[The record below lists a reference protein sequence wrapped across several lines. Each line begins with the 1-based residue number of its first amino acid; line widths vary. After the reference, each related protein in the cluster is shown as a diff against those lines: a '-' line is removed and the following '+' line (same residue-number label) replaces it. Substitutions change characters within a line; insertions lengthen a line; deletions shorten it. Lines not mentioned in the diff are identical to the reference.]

1 MTEKKKVTP
10 ATDCKSGKHTFFV
23 TRWMNKGIT
32 RKALEVRCQHCL
44 VAANLE
50 EIETLE
56 WRKAEG
62 LD

>member
-10 ATDCKSGKHTFFV
+10 AVDCTSGKHTFFV
-23 TRWMNKGIT
+23 TRWMDRGGNK
-32 RKALEVRCQHCL
+32 KALEVRCRNCL